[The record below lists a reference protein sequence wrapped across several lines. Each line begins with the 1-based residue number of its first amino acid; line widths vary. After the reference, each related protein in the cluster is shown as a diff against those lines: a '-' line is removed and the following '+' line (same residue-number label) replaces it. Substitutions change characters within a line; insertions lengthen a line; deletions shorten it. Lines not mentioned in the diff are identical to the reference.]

1 MNKLKYRADID
12 GLRAIAVLSVVWY
25 HAFPEFFKGGFIG
38 VDIFFV
44 ISGFLIS
51 SIIFENLEKNRFSF
65 QEFYARRIIRIFPAL
80 LLVFLFSLFVGWLTL
95 LPGEFEQLGKHIA
108 GGASFISNFILW
120 NESGYFDNIAETK
133 PLLHLW
139 SLAVEEQFYI
149 IWSLLLLLAWKFKL
163 NKFFVIF
170 SILIVSF
177 YINLYL
183 LPKDPSGTFYLPF
196 TRFWELLIGSFLA
209 YVLFYNKLYT
219 NKDSR
224 YLEKLNLKLFANIIS
239 LIGVI
244 LISYGLYSISKIS
257 AFPGYLAIYPTLGA
271 MLIIL
276 SGKISWI
283 GQRIL
288 SNPIFVWIGLI
299 SYPLYLWHW
308 PLLSFARIIEDGTPN
323 NMIIYIAVLLSIL
336 LAWLTFKFIEKPL
349 RSSNNKGKIAI
360 LLIFIMVI
368 TGAISYAIFI
378 KNGIPDRFSKQQE
391 VMNIFAKP
399 RLAVKSYDCNKWVP
413 ELQNVEFKNGFCML
427 SKDEAPTVLFIG
439 DSHMSQ
445 YQSSIWNNFSSE
457 SVMMIVKHYC
467 LPFSSNHSM
476 RGECKENFDSI
487 IKLIE
492 ENKTIKKVYMTGYWS
507 FLMTGGSAQS
517 GTRWRTSLPVA
528 DGVVSSFKKHGER
541 LITTILDVNK
551 EVVFMKDIPDLDFDI
566 QSCYDMRPFRLTA
579 NRKKDACYLDYNEYK
594 SRVTQ
599 YDNVINDIL
608 NKYPDVKVYD
618 PRYLFCQKDKCYASD
633 ENLPYYENGDHLN
646 DYAGEMVIKDML
658 RSLK

>member
-1 MNKLKYRADID
+1 MNKLKYRTDID
-12 GLRAIAVLSVVWY
+12 GLRAIAVLSVVLY

-80 LLVFLFSLFVGWLTL
+80 LLVLLFSLIVGWLTL

-120 NESGYFDNIAETK
+120 NEAGYFDNIAETK

-149 IWSLLLLLAWKFKL
+149 IWPLLLIFTWKFKL
-163 NKFFVIF
+163 NKFFI
-170 SILIVSF
+170 ILTLLIISF

-196 TRFWELLIGSFLA
+196 TRFWELLIGSSLA
-209 YVLFYNKLYT
+209 YFYNSLYT
-219 NKDSR
+219 NKYST
-224 YLEKLNLKLFANIIS
+224 YLEKLNLRFFANIIS
-239 LIGVI
+239 LIGVV
-244 LISYGLYSISKIS
+244 LISYGLYRISKIS

-276 SGKISWI
+276 SSQLSWI
-283 GQRIL
+283 GTRVL
-288 SNPIFVWIGLI
+288 SNPILVWVGLI

-308 PLLSFARIIEDGTPN
+308 TLLAFARIIEDGTPHN
-323 NMIIYIAVLLSIL
+323 IIIYIAVLLSIL
-336 LAWLTFKFIEKPL
+336 LAWVTFIFVEKPL
-349 RSSNNKGKIAI
+349 RSSNNKGKNALFLIILMAVIAPI
-360 LLIFIMVI
+360 
-368 TGAISYAIFI
+368 GYAIFI
-378 KNGIPDRFSKQQE
+378 KNGIPDRFFKQQE

-399 RLAVKSYDCNKWVP
+399 RIAVKSYDCYKWVP
-413 ELQNVEFKNGFCML
+413 ELKNVEFKNGFCML

-439 DSHMSQ
+439 DSHMAQ
-445 YQSSIWNNFSSE
+445 YQSPIWNNFSSE

-507 FLMTGGSAQS
+507 FLMAGGSAQS
-517 GTRWRTSLPVA
+517 GTRWRTSLPVVDEVA
-528 DGVVSSFKKHGER
+528 SSFKKHGER
-541 LITTILDVNK
+541 LIKSILNGNK
-551 EVVFMKDIPDLDFDI
+551 ELVFIKDIPDLDFDI
-566 QSCYDMRPFRLTA
+566 QSCYDMRPFRLIA
-579 NRKKDACYLDYNEYK
+579 SRNKDTCDFDYNEYK

-608 NKYPDVKVYD
+608 NKFPDVKVYD
-618 PRYLFCQKDKCYASD
+618 PRYLFCRGNKCYASD

-646 DYAGEMVIKDML
+646 DYAAEMVIRDMVKT
-658 RSLK
+658 LK

>member
-1 MNKLKYRADID
+1 MNKLKYRSDID

-25 HAFPEFFKGGFIG
+25 HAFPEYFKGGYIG

-51 SIIFENLEKNRFSF
+51 GIIFENLEKNKFSF
-65 QEFYARRIIRIFPAL
+65 REFYTRRIIRIFPAL

-95 LPGEFEQLGKHIA
+95 LPGEFEQLGKHIS

-149 IWSLLLLLAWKFKL
+149 IWPLLLFFTWKFRF
-163 NKFFVIF
+163 NKFFLILVIL
-170 SILIVSF
+170 LISF
-177 YINLYL
+177 CINLYL
-183 LPKDPSGTFYLPF
+183 LSKDPSGTFYLPF
-196 TRFWELLIGSFLA
+196 SRFWELLIGSFLA
-209 YVLFYNKLYT
+209 YVIFYNKLNSDKY
-219 NKDSR
+219 NG
-224 YLEKLNLKLFANIIS
+224 YLEKFNLKFFANILS
-239 LIGVI
+239 LIGII
-244 LISYGLYSISKIS
+244 LISYGLYSITKIS
-257 AFPGYLAIYPTLGA
+257 EFPGYLALYPTLGA

-276 SGKISWI
+276 SGQISWI
-283 GQRIL
+283 GQRVL

-323 NMIIYIAVLLSIL
+323 NMIIYTAVLLSIL
-336 LAWLTFKFIEKPL
+336 LSWVTFKFIEKPL
-349 RSSNNKGKIAI
+349 RNSNDKGKKAI
-360 LLIFIMVI
+360 LLIILMVI
-368 TGAISYAIFI
+368 IGAIGYAIFI
-378 KNGIPDRFSKQQE
+378 KNGIPDRFVKQQG

-399 RLAVKSYDCNKWVP
+399 RTAVNSYECNKWVP

-427 SKDEAPTVLFIG
+427 SKNQAPTILFIG

-492 ENKTIKKVYMTGYWS
+492 ENKTIKKIYMTGYWS
-507 FLMTGGSAQS
+507 FLMTGGSAES
-517 GTRWRTSLPVA
+517 GTRWRTSLPVMDDVA
-528 DGVVSSFKKHGER
+528 SSFKKHGEN
-541 LITTILDVNK
+541 LISTILNANK
-551 EVVFMKDIPDLDFDI
+551 EVVFIKDIPDLNFDI

-579 NRKKDACYLDYNEYK
+579 KRNRDACYLDYNEYK
-594 SRVTQ
+594 DRVTQ

-608 NKYPDVKVYD
+608 NKYSDVKVYD
-618 PRYLFCQKDKCYASD
+618 PRHIFCRENKCYASD
-633 ENLPYYENGDHLN
+633 EKLPYYENGDHLN
-646 DYAGEMVIKDML
+646 DLASDMVIKDMINT
-658 RSLK
+658 LK